1 MDNGKMSQFIS
12 ELRKSNKMTQKE
24 LAAQLGVT
32 DKAVSKWE
40 RGLSCPDIS
49 LLPVLCD
56 ILGITINELL
66 NGKRLEL
73 SSSEVESIIETTIQY
88 ADTATKSKSKD
99 VRVIYAIITS
109 AILLLGI
116 IVCTICNFAI
126 NGKLTWALFP
136 ITSIIFV
143 WSIIEPTVIW
153 SKKGI
158 HISLILLS
166 LLIIPFL
173 FALERIIGIAGLI
186 LPIGIRV
193 SAIALIY
200 FWEIY
205 LLFCKSNLPGYIAA
219 AFAVI
224 SGLPISLWINSV
236 VSKFTEQ
243 SVTDI
248 WDILIYSILIIISMG
263 VFIFGYVKHRR
274 LAK

>member
-49 LLPVLCD
+49 LLPALCD

-66 NGKRLEL
+66 NGKRLES
-73 SSSEVESIIETTIQY
+73 SSSEEESIIETAIQY

-99 VRVIYAIITS
+99 MRVIYAIISS

-126 NGKLTWALFP
+126 SGKLTWALFP

-200 FWEIY
+200 LWEIY

-219 AFAVI
+219 AFTVI

-248 WDILIYSILIIISMG
+248 WDILTYSILIIISMG
-263 VFIFGYVKHRR
+263 VFVIGYVKHRR